1 MSSFGLEI
9 FKAKEEYGIKE
20 ILERIEKSIE
30 EKGIECKKGEKSIQQ
45 GNDVFNLKFYF
56 ANSNKEGRKL
66 YWYEQ
71 MKGIFDNLADFERPV
86 SSSYGVLVIEGQIY
100 KLESNE
106 VDRTIIYIIT
116 FGLGIHLVSNCV
128 DLNFGLEF
136 ASRAANEESINTQ
149 SSKFFSLSK
158 SKSLTIYNSTNFST
172 QVGEAVDYLIAD
184 LEERN
189 GRKAVTQLLELID
202 SKADFSSYLRVS
214 LKKEVN
220 GENII
225 SIIKNID
232 TIMKTYKPNFPIPK
246 LYYLQK
252 TKDAKTIEKLN
263 EKLSQEVLG
272 VDNTSVSIGIY
283 INKDGKIETIND
295 QDGCEIYCGRLKKVY
310 GELNLEN
317 VKEFIEE
324 FNIHD
329 IGKIKVRLGLI
340 QYGLYDL
347 IDYTTCLDNENEY
360 YCLSNGRWTR
370 FNKEYVKKVEKDIKD
385 RISPIT
391 VFDEKYNLG
400 DLQELRKKYSVEI
413 TGKVYKDC
421 DEMNS
426 ILYQERVYNCS
437 LRDDKGF
444 MLLDRKE
451 ESTIEV
457 ADLYAPKEKALMHVK
472 IGEPGKFIECI
483 NQSINGARH
492 YVHNKGAVIKK
503 FGKELKNVEKIT
515 LVLIITNKTV
525 WKKQEI
531 SKYNSLRLKLN
542 LLDWINAVQELG
554 FKPEIII
561 GKKKSNKIENV

>member
-1 MSSFGLEI
+1 M
-9 FKAKEEYGIKE
+9 
-20 ILERIEKSIE
+20 
-30 EKGIECKKGEKSIQQ
+30 
-45 GNDVFNLKFYF
+45 
-56 ANSNKEGRKL
+56 
-66 YWYEQ
+66 
-71 MKGIFDNLADFERPV
+71 
-86 SSSYGVLVIEGQIY
+86 
-100 KLESNE
+100 
-106 VDRTIIYIIT
+106 
-116 FGLGIHLVSNCV
+116 
-128 DLNFGLEF
+128 
-136 ASRAANEESINTQ
+136 
-149 SSKFFSLSK
+149 
-158 SKSLTIYNSTNFST
+158 TIYNSTNFST

-295 QDGCEIYCGRLKKVY
+295 QDGCEIYSGRLKKVY

-317 VKEFIEE
+317 VKDFIEE
-324 FNIHD
+324 FNIQD

-413 TGKVYKDC
+413 IGKVYKNC

-426 ILYQERVYNCS
+426 ILYQERVYNYS
-437 LRDDKGF
+437 LRDDMGF

-451 ESTIEV
+451 ELTIEV
-457 ADLYAPKEKALMHVK
+457 ADLYDPKEKALMHVK

-492 YVHNKGAVIKK
+492 YVHNKGAVIKR
-503 FGKELKNVEKIT
+503 FGNELKEVEKIT

-525 WKKQEI
+525 WKKQDI

>member
-1 MSSFGLEI
+1 MSTIGLEI

-20 ILERIEKSIE
+20 VVEKIDKSI
-30 EKGIECKKGEKSIQQ
+30 GEKNVEWNSAKKAIQT
-45 GNDVFNLKFYF
+45 GNDIFNLKFYF
-56 ANSNKEGRKL
+56 ANSNKENRKIQ
-66 YWYEQ
+66 WYEQ
-71 MKGIFDNLADFERPV
+71 MKKIFGDLDEFERPI
-86 SSSYGVLVIEGQIY
+86 SSSYGVLVIEGKIY
-100 KLESNE
+100 KLEENE
-106 VDRTIIYIIT
+106 VDRSIIYIIT
-116 FGLGIHLVSNCV
+116 FGHGIHLVSNCV
-128 DLNFGLEF
+128 DFNFGLEF
-136 ASRAANEESINTQ
+136 ASRAANPESINTQ
-149 SSKFFSLSK
+149 SSKFFSISK
-158 SKSLTIYNSTNFST
+158 NKSLIIYNSTNFST

-184 LEERN
+184 LEERS

-370 FNKEYVKKVEKDIKD
+370 FNKEYVKKVEQDIKD
-385 RISPIT
+385 RISTII

-413 TGKVYKDC
+413 IGKVYKNC

-426 ILYQERVYNCS
+426 ILYQERVYNYS
-437 LRDDKGF
+437 LRDDMGF

-451 ESTIEV
+451 ELTIEV
-457 ADLYAPKEKALMHVK
+457 ADLYDPKEKALMHVK

-503 FGKELKNVEKIT
+503 FGKELKEVEKIT

-525 WKKQEI
+525 WKKQDI

-561 GKKKSNKIENV
+561 GKKEK